1 MSKSFNQVWQK
12 IMNNEGE
19 RFELVTSRKVVWYEV
34 VDNGRGEFIQPK
46 TNHPEGTRKQKI
58 SKKRFEKAWENRPY
72 DSVQAMRNRIKDG
85 GTPHIFAIFKH
96 LNIK

>member
-12 IMNNEGE
+12 IIESEGQ
-19 RFELVTSRKVVWYEV
+19 RFKLGTKDIIVWYEV
-34 VDNGRGEFIQPK
+34 VDNGEFIQPK
-46 TNHPEGTRKQKI
+46 TDDPRGTRKQKI
-58 SKKRFEKAWENRPY
+58 PKERFKKAWENRPY